1 MAIPAVALNAYAQA
15 ASMGGSA
22 SAGAASGAAK
32 SAAGGAGSF
41 GDFLEKAINDTV
53 NTGKASEHQM
63 AATAASKDSSIVDV
77 VTAVSEAETTLQTV
91 VAIRDKVIAAYQD
104 IIKMPI

>member
-15 ASMGGSA
+15 ASMGGGT
-22 SAGAASGAAK
+22 GAAQTGLAKGAAD
-32 SAAGGAGSF
+32 GGSF
-41 GDFLEKAINDTV
+41 GDFLQKAIDETV
-53 NTGKASEHQM
+53 STGKASEHQM

-91 VAIRDKVIAAYQD
+91 VAVRDKVIAAYQD

>member
-1 MAIPAVALNAYAQA
+1 MAIPSVALNAYAQA
-15 ASMGGSA
+15 ASMGGGTGA
-22 SAGAASGAAK
+22 NAAGGAAK
-32 SAAGGAGSF
+32 GAAGSF
-41 GDFLEKAINDTV
+41 GDFLEKAINETV
-53 NTGKASEHQM
+53 STGKASEHQM

>member
-15 ASMGGSA
+15 ASMGGTNA
-22 SAGAASGAAK
+22 AQTGIAKGAV
-32 SAAGGAGSF
+32 GGGNGSF
-41 GDFLEKAINDTV
+41 GDFLEKAISETV
-53 NTGKASEHQM
+53 STGKASEHQM
-63 AATAASKDSSIVDV
+63 AVTTAAKDNSIVDV

-91 VAIRDKVIAAYQD
+91 VAVRDKVIAAYQD

>member
-15 ASMGGSA
+15 ASMGSGT
-22 SAGAASGAAK
+22 GAAQAGIAK
-32 SAAGGAGSF
+32 ETTGGSF
-41 GDFLEKAINDTV
+41 GDFLQKAINETV
-53 NTGKASEHQM
+53 DTGKASEHQM
-63 AATAASKDSSIVDV
+63 AATAAAKDSSIVDV

-91 VAIRDKVIAAYQD
+91 VAVRDKVIAAYQD